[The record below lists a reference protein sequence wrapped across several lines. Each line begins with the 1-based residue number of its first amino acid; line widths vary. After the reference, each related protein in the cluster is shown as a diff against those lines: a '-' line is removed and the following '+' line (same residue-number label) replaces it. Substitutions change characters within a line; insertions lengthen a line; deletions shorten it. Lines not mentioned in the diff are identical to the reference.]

1 MRARR
6 CRHPPVPPGD
16 RPLTRRPATFAG
28 GLATILVTAP
38 PAFAHGIS
46 GRTDLPVP
54 RWLFVFGAGTAL
66 IVSFVAL
73 STLWTEPR
81 FEGRPTPSARPSR
94 IQSVLTNRGLEWTI
108 RIVMLLFFIV
118 VAMASARRASDT
130 ETIGPIVV
138 YAWFWV
144 GLAIAH
150 ALFGNLWATLS
161 PFDTIGRLVGFDE
174 GENPPRPYPRAWGR
188 WPAAVLLFAFVW
200 VELVQPFGTI
210 PGALGILIVVYT
222 LIQIAG
228 MYTFGRRAWIE
239 NGEAFGVY
247 FGLISGIAPLARDRN
262 GRVVMRPLLSGLA
275 QIPPRPGLLAV
286 ILVALGSTTFDGSS
300 RTVAWTNWT
309 AGLGGFVRTAAFT
322 AGMLI
327 VIGFVTLAYLIAM
340 RAAARVV
347 GGHWRSLAVRF
358 AHSLVPI
365 VLAYVVAHY
374 FSFLVLEGQLGL
386 VRLSDPFGTGWNLFG
401 TDDWVIN
408 LALLSPTTIWYVQV
422 AAIVIGHV
430 GGVVVAHDRAIALF
444 DRAAAVRTQYALLAV
459 MILFTASGL
468 LILSG

>member
-1 MRARR
+1 
-6 CRHPPVPPGD
+6 VP
-16 RPLTRRPATFAG
+16 L
-28 GLATILVTAP
+28 
-38 PAFAHGIS
+38 
-46 GRTDLPVP
+46 
-54 RWLFVFGAGTAL
+54 WLFVFGAATAL

-81 FEGRPTPSARPSR
+81 FEGRPTPSARPSW
-94 IQSVLTNRGLEWTI
+94 IQSVLTNHGLEWTI
-108 RIVMLLFFIV
+108 RILMLLFFVV

-161 PFDTIGRLVGFDE
+161 PFDTIGRLVGLDE
-174 GENPPRPYPRAWGR
+174 GTPPRSYPQAWGK
-188 WPAAVLLFAFVW
+188 WPAAILLFAFVW
-200 VELVQPFGTI
+200 VELVQPFGSI
-210 PGALGILIVVYT
+210 PGHLGILIVVYT
-222 LIQIAG
+222 LVQIAG
-228 MYTFGRRAWIE
+228 MHSFGRRTWIE

-247 FGLISGIAPLARDRN
+247 FGLISAMAPLTRDRD
-262 GRVVMRPLLSGLA
+262 GRVVLRPFLSGLA
-275 QIPPRPGLLAV
+275 HVPPRPGLLAV
-286 ILVALGSTTFDGSS
+286 ILVALGSTTFDGFS
-300 RTVAWTNWT
+300 RTDVWIIWTVGLGGLARTVVAT
-309 AGLGGFVRTAAFT
+309 AGLLA
-322 AGMLI
+322 
-327 VIGFVTLAYLIAM
+327 VIGLVTLAYVIAM
-340 RAAARVV
+340 RAAAGIV
-347 GGHWRSLAVRF
+347 GGHWHPLAVRF

-386 VRLSDPFGTGWNLFG
+386 VRLSDPFGAGWDLFG
-401 TDDWVIN
+401 TDDWIVN
-408 LALLSPTTIWYVQV
+408 LSLVSPTAIWYVQV
-422 AAIVIGHV
+422 AAIVVGHV
-430 GGVVVAHDRAIALF
+430 GGVVLAHDRAIATF

>member
-1 MRARR
+1 
-6 CRHPPVPPGD
+6 
-16 RPLTRRPATFAG
+16 
-28 GLATILVTAP
+28 VTAP
-38 PAFAHGIS
+38 PAFAHGIG

-81 FEGRPTPSARPSR
+81 FEGRPTPSARPSW

-118 VAMASARRASDT
+118 VAMASARRASET

-174 GENPPRPYPRAWGR
+174 EENPSRPYPRTWGR

-200 VELVQPFGTI
+200 VELVQPFGSI
-210 PGALGILIVVYT
+210 PGSLGILIVVYT

-247 FGLISGIAPLARDRN
+247 FGLISGIAPLTRDRD
-262 GRVVMRPLLSGLA
+262 GRVVVRPLLSGLA
-275 QIPPRPGLLAV
+275 QIPPRSGLLAV

-309 AGLGGFVRTAAFT
+309 AGLGGFVRTAVLT
-322 AGMLI
+322 AGMLV
-327 VIGFVTLAYLIAM
+327 VIGFVALAYLIAM

-347 GGHWRSLAVRF
+347 GGDWRSLAVRF

-374 FSFLVLEGQLGL
+374 FSFLLLEGQLGL
-386 VRLSDPFGTGWNLFG
+386 VRLSDPFGIGWNLFG

-422 AAIVIGHV
+422 AAIVVGHV

-444 DRAAAVRTQYALLAV
+444 DRAAAARTQYALLAV